1 MAMAMAMEKAIAASS
16 RGSKSPSIDPS
27 PCSNSNPNLYP
38 AISRVRPHR
47 FFALLPEAKSV
58 FGLNKGK
65 MTDAEFYRSRRFL
78 AHAKHFVGILDSAI
92 DMLGPDLEML
102 TEIFLEL
109 GQTHRTRYK
118 VKPEYFAV
126 LGEALIETLRDI
138 LGPGVFDRHTT
149 DCWSQVYGELSKDMI
164 AGMARTVG

>member
-1 MAMAMAMEKAIAASS
+1 MVAEMSYDTVS
-16 RGSKSPSIDPS
+16 TVIDS
-27 PCSNSNPNLYP
+27 WEALRRIKHYE
-38 AISRVRPHR
+38 ATVGTLLFIK